1 MTLDPA
7 APAPRVDLVR
17 EAEAGALPALQR
29 LAEEAFPGQPFS
41 VHEEVSRPWTRLW
54 VLSVSDEPRAFLVG
68 WHVADELHILNVATA
83 PDARRRGYA
92 AALLDVALEYAAEHR
107 LRILLLEVRR
117 SNEPAIA
124 LYRRFGFSIFGVR
137 KKYYPD
143 NDEDAVEMALA
154 FDPATGLPEPR
165 PDEPI

>member
-1 MTLDPA
+1 MTIT
-7 APAPRVDLVR
+7 LVR
-17 EAEAGALPALQR
+17 EHEPSLLAALSR

-41 VHEEVSRPWTRLW
+41 MEEEVARPWTRLW
-54 VLSVSDEPRAFLVG
+54 VSFVASAPAAFLVG